1 MSKDNREAFE
11 DDGRTI
17 ADMSGV
23 TRRNLFG
30 FVPRENG
37 PAKEDHPENAA
48 AGDSSTFTRKERLW
62 AILGAMKAVL
72 LIGLC
77 FAVGLALVILA
88 FIYL

>member
-1 MSKDNREAFE
+1 MSRDNREAFE

-37 PAKEDHPENAA
+37 PVREDHSGNS
-48 AGDSSTFTRKERLW
+48 DNSNFTRKERIW
-62 AILGAMKAVL
+62 AILGALKAVL

-77 FAVGLALVILA
+77 FAAGLALVILA
-88 FIYL
+88 FIYH